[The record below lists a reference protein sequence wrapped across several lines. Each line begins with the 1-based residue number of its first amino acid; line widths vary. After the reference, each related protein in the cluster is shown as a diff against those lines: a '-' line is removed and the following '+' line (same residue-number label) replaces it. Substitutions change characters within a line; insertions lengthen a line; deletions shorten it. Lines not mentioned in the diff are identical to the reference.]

1 MVWFPIPCLRGSHF
15 PKILIPSSV
24 VLMTPAVK
32 ESVCQWCGA
41 RIYLVRVSINNW
53 EWATDLKQPRAN
65 LEMLCRCG
73 MASGAFASAGLVR
86 QGRGQLIL
94 EIDIGVSVA
103 NRQLFGAELFKT

>member
-41 RIYLVRVSINNW
+41 RIYLIRVSINNW
-53 EWATDLKQPRAN
+53 EWATDVKRPRATWKCDADAEWPAARSHRPV
-65 LEMLCRCG
+65 LLDG
-73 MASGAFASAGLVR
+73 DADDSSA
-86 QGRGQLIL
+86 
-94 EIDIGVSVA
+94 
-103 NRQLFGAELFKT
+103 K